1 MGDLAFLHFII
12 YSYLIAAF
20 LSLRSIFVHS
30 LIYFICGLSRRE
42 VKLFTAKTENMGKA
56 SFDVT
61 EYYHKVDYCLLLLHL
76 CRYICLLVTRLKC

>member
-12 YSYLIAAF
+12 YSYLVAAF
-20 LSLRSIFVHS
+20 LSLGSIFVHN

-42 VKLFTAKTENMGKA
+42 VKLFAARTENMGKA

-61 EYYHKVDYCLLLLHL
+61 EYYHQVDYCLLFTYVDIFDSLLPG
-76 CRYICLLVTRLKC
+76 